1 MYYNDDFLVLDRFQK
16 KKECFILFFQ
26 ITWLNSVLFQE
37 LISSF
42 TTSTIFSRRTRP
54 VSWNEKDSLVLSTIS
69 SRTCLKLNEKP
80 LLSRYVAMVK
90 TFNSLPSHKG
100 NSFILLT
107 GLVKYISK
115 PWRNFKTIKRLNC
128 IVKIQSSIIYTYHE
142 SRYYNFDHFFFF
154 NLQQIFSTIKT
165 HLLNQNHNPRN
176 INSYSIF
183 FLEIFLKHFSTN
195 SHK

>member
-1 MYYNDDFLVLDRFQK
+1 M
-16 KKECFILFFQ
+16 IL
-26 ITWLNSVLFQE
+26 TWLISILFQE

-54 VSWNEKDSLVLSTIS
+54 VSWNEKDSLVLLTTS

-100 NSFILLT
+100 NSFILLV

-115 PWRNFKTIKRLNC
+115 PWRNLKTIKRLNY
-128 IVKIQSSIIYTYHE
+128 IVKIQSFVIHAYRDITISII
-142 SRYYNFDHFFFF
+142 FFFLNF
-154 NLQQIFSTIKT
+154 RNFET
-165 HLLNQNHNPRN
+165 HTCWIRIIIQDIRTL
-176 INSYSIF
+176 YF
-183 FLEIFLKHFSTN
+183 FLLKFFLKHFSTMWEYPIKSKRKFSTSRVTQLMN
-195 SHK
+195 GG